1 MKEQLPR
8 VFRIAAQ
15 EHKKRQAYKPECRHL
30 NPLLIALKHF
40 QRLTIIVCVYNENR
54 SNNKYDVF
62 GFYHLFRVSTW
73 V

>member
-1 MKEQLPR
+1 
-8 VFRIAAQ
+8 
-15 EHKKRQAYKPECRHL
+15 
-30 NPLLIALKHF
+30 LKHF
-40 QRLTIIVCVYNENR
+40 QRLTIIICVYNENR